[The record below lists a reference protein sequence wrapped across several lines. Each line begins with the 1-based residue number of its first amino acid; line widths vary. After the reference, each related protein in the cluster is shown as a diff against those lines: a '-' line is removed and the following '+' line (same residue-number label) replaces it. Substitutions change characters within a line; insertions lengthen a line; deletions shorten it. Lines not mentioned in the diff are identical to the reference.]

1 MADAVTRAVA
11 LLMAAGLSAAASA
24 ADVVAAAPAA
34 DVVADPTQ
42 PPAGYG
48 VSQRAGDPQSPDPIS
63 LPQPIRLQMIARDG
77 STHLAVVNG
86 LRVRPGDAIALDGK
100 SVKVVAIH
108 DDSVVLDR
116 DGHRELVELTP
127 HVRLK

>member
-11 LLMAAGLSAAASA
+11 LLMAAGLSAGAS
-24 ADVVAAAPAA
+24 AA

-100 SVKVVAIH
+100 NVKVVAIH

-116 DGHRELVELTP
+116 DGHRELVELIP